1 MAQWADAHNAIA
13 QAWVSADSGHGRYVN
28 KWAEAHPKDVTQFV
42 KDNPGIPKPVAT
54 DLAIVFFKSFSK
66 ENPGKYPG
74 LKRPGT
80 APGWRRRGHPIHI
93 LRYVATGQSQLALQE
108 VPGDMVTTSAS
119 GLDPHISLENAE
131 FQLDRV
137 ASKWAL
143 LTHRDQARVR
153 AEIQSILDANELAPL
168 QGLVGEKIVNVLE
181 VNFELNKRFKAVL

>member
-1 MAQWADAHNAIA
+1 MWRQ
-13 QAWVSADSGHGRYVN
+13 
-28 KWAEAHPKDVTQFV
+28 
-42 KDNPGIPKPVAT
+42 DNPNI
-54 DLAIVFFKSFSK
+54 
-66 ENPGKYPG
+66 
-74 LKRPGT
+74 
-80 APGWRRRGHPIHI
+80 
-93 LRYVATGQSQLALQE
+93 ALQE

-119 GLDPHISLENAE
+119 GLDPHITLENAE

-137 ASKWAL
+137 SSKWAL